1 MVGPRRNP
9 PPEGGGG
16 SQLVDE
22 LTPQSFCACM
32 FDLSQCAGD
41 QRIADYAVLSDR
53 FDFSENETI
62 VTIDGS
68 LEWSATQVS
77 QYIGRQMRSDVR

>member
-1 MVGPRRNP
+1 MHVVY
-9 PPEGGGG
+9 
-16 SQLVDE
+16 LVDE

-53 FDFSENETI
+53 FDFSEERN
-62 VTIDGS
+62 D
-68 LEWSATQVS
+68 
-77 QYIGRQMRSDVR
+77 RHD